1 MTYGKLHRSNAVP
14 VALPAKPAARRK
26 SLKAHERRT
35 GFLLLVPALIAFVAV
50 ILIPFVQSL
59 RLSLYKYTMD
69 MEAPVFVGIE
79 NFIRLLGDPD
89 TATVWLNTLIFVA
102 ATTALTFVLGLA
114 WALMMN
120 QTFKGRA
127 FVRAA
132 SLLPWV
138 LPTTVTAFLAAWI
151 FNGQYGVLN
160 AALLQLGVIQQPVT
174 WLAEERGAMIA
185 VIVTKAWLS
194 VPLFMAFFLAGLQGV
209 SQDQV
214 DAARVDGC
222 HNPGV
227 LRYVVLP
234 HLAPTMIIVTILGAM
249 GNLQTFDVIY
259 ALTQG
264 GPIKATTML
273 SVEVYKQAFQNWDM
287 GTACAV
293 GVLWF
298 ITIAIPTTFYLR
310 ILFKRE
316 G

>member
-1 MTYGKLHRSNAVP
+1 MTA
-14 VALPAKPAARRK
+14 ALPARRR
-26 SLKAHERRT
+26 SGLKAQERRT
-35 GFLLLVPALIAFVAV
+35 GFLLLVPALLAFGLV
-50 ILIPFVQSL
+50 ILFPFLQSL
-59 RLSLYKYTMD
+59 RLSLYKYTID
-69 MEAPVFVGIE
+69 MPQPAFVGLD
-79 NFIRLLGDPD
+79 NFRRLLAD
-89 TATVWLNTLIFVA
+89 TGMHTVWLNTLVFVVL
-102 ATTALTFVLGLA
+102 TTSLTFGLGLA
-114 WALMMN
+114 WALVMN
-120 QTFKGRA
+120 QSFVGRTFI
-127 FVRAA
+127 RAA
-132 SLLPWV
+132 SLLSWV

-160 AALLQLGVIQQPVT
+160 ALLLQTGLLDQPVA
-174 WLAEERGAMIA
+174 WLAEETGAMAA

-209 SQDQV
+209 SQDQI

-222 HNPGV
+222 ENGGV

-234 HLAPTMIIVTILGAM
+234 HLAPTMIIVTVLGAM
-249 GNLQTFDVIY
+249 GNLQAFDVIY

-273 SVEVYKQAFQNWDM
+273 SVEVYKQAFQNWDL

-298 ITIAIPTTFYLR
+298 ITIAVPTTFYLR

-316 G
+316 S

>member
-1 MTYGKLHRSNAVP
+1 MTRDGKTAMATETMTIRLS
-14 VALPAKPAARRK
+14 AKRGQ
-26 SLKAHERRT
+26 LKAHERRT
-35 GFLLLVPALIAFVAV
+35 GILLLVPALLAFCAV
-50 ILIPFVQSL
+50 ILYPFIQSM
-59 RLSLYKYTMD
+59 RLSLYKFTIEMD
-69 MEAPVFVGIE
+69 KPAFVGLG
-79 NFIRLLGDPD
+79 NFSRLLTDPG
-89 TATVWLNTLIFVA
+89 TTTVWLNTLLFVV
-102 ATTALTFVLGLA
+102 ATTGLTFVLGLA

-120 QTFKGRA
+120 QSFKGRV
-127 FVRAA
+127 FVRSV

-160 AALLQLGVIQQPVT
+160 AVLLSVGAIAEPIT
-174 WLAEERGAMIA
+174 WLAEEKGAMAA
-185 VIVTKAWLS
+185 VILTKAWLS

-209 SQDQV
+209 SQDQL

-222 HNPGV
+222 QNLGV

-249 GNLQTFDVIY
+249 GNLQAFDVIY

-293 GVLWF
+293 GVIWF
-298 ITIAIPTTFYLR
+298 VTIAIPTTFYLR

-316 G
+316 S

>member
-1 MTYGKLHRSNAVP
+1 MTRRQVGKGSGG
-14 VALPAKPAARRK
+14 
-26 SLKAHERRT
+26 LKAQERRT
-35 GFLLLVPALIAFVAV
+35 GFLLLVPALLAFSVV
-50 ILIPFVQSL
+50 ILLPFLQSL
-59 RLSLYKYTMD
+59 RLSLYKYTID
-69 MEAPVFVGIE
+69 MERPAFVGLA
-79 NFIRLLGDPD
+79 NFTKLLADPG
-89 TATVWLNTLIFVA
+89 TATVWLNTLVFVV
-102 ATTALTFVLGLA
+102 ATTGATFVLGLA
-114 WALMMN
+114 WALMLN
-120 QTFKGRA
+120 QPFKGRV

-160 AALLQLGVIQQPVT
+160 AMLLQAGIIREPIT
-174 WLAEERGAMIA
+174 WLAEEKGAMAA
-185 VIVTKAWLS
+185 VILTKAWLS

-209 SQDQV
+209 SQDQI

-222 HNPGV
+222 ENGGV
-227 LRYVVLP
+227 LLYVVLP

-249 GNLQTFDVIY
+249 GNLQAFDVIY

-298 ITIAIPTTFYLR
+298 ITIAVPTSFYLR

>member
-1 MTYGKLHRSNAVP
+1 MSTVKV
-14 VALPAKPAARRK
+14 AARRG
-26 SLKAHERRT
+26 SLKAQERRT
-35 GFLLLVPALIAFVAV
+35 GFFLLVPALMAFVAI
-50 ILIPFVQSL
+50 ILLPFLQSL
-59 RLSLYKYTMD
+59 KLSFYKFTID
-69 MEAPVFVGIE
+69 MEQPAFIGLG
-79 NFIRLLGDPD
+79 NFGRLLSDPG
-89 TATVWLNTLIFVA
+89 TATIWLNTLVFVVV
-102 ATTALTFVLGLA
+102 TTGLTFVIGLA

-160 AALLQLGVIQQPVT
+160 AVLLQSGLITEPIT
-174 WLAEERGAMIA
+174 WLAEEKGAMAA
-185 VIVTKAWLS
+185 VILTKAWLS

-209 SQDQV
+209 SHDQV

-222 HNPGV
+222 ENLGV

-249 GNLQTFDVIY
+249 GNLQAFDVIY

-298 ITIAIPTTFYLR
+298 VTIAIPTSFYLR

-316 G
+316 N

>member
-1 MTYGKLHRSNAVP
+1 VSVFSSVSTHAS
-14 VALPAKPAARRK
+14 RRGQ
-26 SLKAHERRT
+26 LKAHERRI
-35 GFLLLVPALIAFVAV
+35 GFLLLVPALLAFVAV
-50 ILIPFVQSL
+50 ILVPFLQSL
-59 RLSLYKYTMD
+59 RLSFYKYTID
-69 MEAPVFVGIE
+69 MERPAYVGLDNFV
-79 NFIRLLGDPD
+79 RLFGDPGMV
-89 TATVWLNTLIFVA
+89 TVWLNTLVFVVT
-102 ATTALTFVLGLA
+102 TTALTFVLGLA

-120 QTFKGRA
+120 QSFRGRS
-127 FVRAA
+127 FIRAA

-160 AALLQLGVIQQPVT
+160 ALLLQAGMISEPIT
-174 WLAEERGAMIA
+174 WLAEEKGAMAA
-185 VIVTKAWLS
+185 VIITKAWLS

-222 HNPGV
+222 ENTGV

-249 GNLQTFDVIY
+249 GNLQAFDVIY

-293 GVLWF
+293 GVVWF
-298 ITIAIPTTFYLR
+298 VTIAIPTVFYLR

-316 G
+316 S

>member
-1 MTYGKLHRSNAVP
+1 MT
-14 VALPAKPAARRK
+14 VAKGRQ
-26 SLKAHERRT
+26 SGLKAQERRT
-35 GFLLLVPALIAFVAV
+35 GFLLLVPALVAFAAV
-50 ILIPFVQSL
+50 ILVPFLQSL
-59 RLSLYKYTMD
+59 RLSLYKYTID
-69 MEAPVFVGIE
+69 MEQPAFVGLS
-79 NFIRLLGDPD
+79 NFSRLLSDPGM
-89 TATVWLNTLIFVA
+89 ATVWLNTLVFVVI
-102 ATTALTFVLGLA
+102 TTGLTFVLGLV
-114 WALMMN
+114 WALMLN
-120 QTFKGRA
+120 QPFKGRV

-160 AALLQLGVIQQPVT
+160 ALLVQLGVIREPIT
-174 WLAEERGAMIA
+174 WLAEEKGAMAA
-185 VIVTKAWLS
+185 VILTKTWLS

-209 SQDQV
+209 SQDQI

-222 HNPGV
+222 ENAGV
-227 LRYVVLP
+227 LMYVVLP

-249 GNLQTFDVIY
+249 GNLQAFDVIY

-298 ITIAIPTTFYLR
+298 VTIAIPTTFYLR
-310 ILFKRE
+310 ILFRRE
-316 G
+316 N

>member
-1 MTYGKLHRSNAVP
+1 
-14 VALPAKPAARRK
+14 
-26 SLKAHERRT
+26 LKAQERRT
-35 GFLLLVPALIAFVAV
+35 GLLLVTPALVAFAAV
-50 ILIPFVQSL
+50 ILVPFLQSM
-59 RLSLYKYTMD
+59 RLSLYRYTID
-69 MEAPVFVGIE
+69 MEQPAYVGLA
-79 NFIRLLGDPD
+79 NFSKLLADPG
-89 TATVWLNTLIFVA
+89 TATIWLNTLVFVVT
-102 ATTALTFVLGLA
+102 TTALTFVLGLA
-114 WALMMN
+114 WALMLN
-120 QTFKGRA
+120 QPFKGRVL
-127 FVRAA
+127 VRAA

-160 AALLQLGVIQQPVT
+160 ALLLEAGLIQQPIT
-174 WLAEERGAMIA
+174 WLAEEKGAMAA
-185 VIVTKAWLS
+185 VILTKAWLS

-209 SQDQV
+209 SQDQI

-222 HNPGV
+222 ENGGV
-227 LRYVVLP
+227 LMYVVLP

-249 GNLQTFDVIY
+249 GNLQAFDVIY

-298 ITIAIPTTFYLR
+298 ITIAIPTSFYLR
-310 ILFKRE
+310 ILFRRE
-316 G
+316 T

>member
-1 MTYGKLHRSNAVP
+1 MSTGGPRNGG
-14 VALPAKPAARRK
+14 
-26 SLKAHERRT
+26 LKAHERRT
-35 GFLLLVPALIAFVAV
+35 GLLLLAPALLAFAAV
-50 ILIPFVQSL
+50 ILIPFLQSL
-59 RLSLYKYTMD
+59 RLSLYKYTID
-69 MEAPVFVGIE
+69 MEQPAFVGLA
-79 NFIRLLGDPD
+79 NFSKLLADPG
-89 TATVWLNTLIFVA
+89 TATVWLNTLVFVVS
-102 ATTALTFVLGLA
+102 TTALTFGLGLA

-120 QTFKGRA
+120 QPFKGRVL
-127 FVRAA
+127 VRAA

-138 LPTTVTAFLAAWI
+138 LPSTVTAFLAAWI

-160 AALLQLGVIQQPVT
+160 AMLLQIGLIQQPIT
-174 WLAEERGAMIA
+174 WLAEERGAMAA
-185 VIVTKAWLS
+185 VILTKAWLS

-209 SQDQV
+209 SQDQM

-222 HNPGV
+222 ENLGV

-249 GNLQTFDVIY
+249 GNLQAFDVIY

-298 ITIAIPTTFYLR
+298 VTIAIPSIFYLR
-310 ILFKRE
+310 ILFRRE
-316 G
+316 N

>member
-1 MTYGKLHRSNAVP
+1 MPKVKAI
-14 VALPAKPAARRK
+14 ARRG
-26 SLKAHERRT
+26 SLKAQERRT
-35 GFLLLVPALIAFVAV
+35 GFFLLVPALVAFMAI
-50 ILIPFVQSL
+50 ILLPFLQSL
-59 RLSLYKYTMD
+59 KLSFYKFTIE
-69 MEAPVFVGIE
+69 MERPAFIGLD
-79 NFIRLLGDPD
+79 NFGRLLSDPG
-89 TATVWLNTLIFVA
+89 TATVWLNTLVFVVV
-102 ATTALTFVLGLA
+102 TTGLTFVLGLA

-120 QTFKGRA
+120 QSFKGRA

-160 AALLQLGVIQQPVT
+160 AVLLQLGLISEPIT
-174 WLAEERGAMIA
+174 WLAEERGAMAA
-185 VIVTKAWLS
+185 VILTKAWLS

-222 HNPGV
+222 ENLGV

-249 GNLQTFDVIY
+249 GNLQAFDVIY

-298 ITIAIPTTFYLR
+298 ITIAIPTGFYLR

-316 G
+316 S